1 MPTHAILITYGDMR
15 HRLTELI
22 SKATGTG
29 SKYTSFKELYFDS
42 GWALQ
47 RSLRDEVNKI
57 DAAHKLK
64 IVISGHGGT
73 GNNTLPLTT
82 ELSNRAWRVSQRCC
96 CARWKF
102 VLAQWNPA
110 RIRR

>member
-57 DAAHKLK
+57 EL
-64 IVISGHGGT
+64 
-73 GNNTLPLTT
+73 LT
-82 ELSNRAWRVSQRCC
+82 S
-96 CARWKF
+96 
-102 VLAQWNPA
+102 
-110 RIRR
+110 